1 MLDPRLKL
9 GYYEDH
15 KWKQTFINLAKETV
29 VNIYNAKYG
38 PPENLEGENT
48 NGENNDFFNHIFG
61 KQKNAQQN
69 EVDLYLKAPQAGP
82 KQDILLWWRV
92 CYITNY

>member
-1 MLDPRLKL
+1 VLDPRLKL

-69 EVDLYLKAPQAGP
+69 EVDLYLKAPRAGP

-92 CYITNY
+92 CYISNY